1 MANGKKY
8 TVKTKGRML
17 IVFLFFGAIICTFG
31 YTFIFNL
38 KQFAEMKIELNDLE
52 DEKRNLVMKEEEL
65 EADIKRL
72 SDSLYMARFARERY
86 LYSREGELILRFE
99 E

>member
-1 MANGKKY
+1 MAGSKKY
-8 TVKTKGRML
+8 NVRTKGRMFV
-17 IVFLFFGAIICTFG
+17 VFLFFGAIICTFG

-38 KQFAEMKIELNDLE
+38 KQFVDMKIELNDLNE
-52 DEKRNLVMKEEEL
+52 EKKELVMKEEEL

-72 SDSLYMARFARERY
+72 SDSLYMARYARERY
-86 LYSREGELILRFE
+86 LYSRDGEIILRFE